1 MNRPFSMLT
10 FAILLVG
17 LSAISFAAGAA
28 TQAPASAKAQS
39 EEVYKYL
46 KPFTDVL
53 AIIQEKYV
61 DEDKTHTRDLI
72 YGAIQGMVGT
82 LDPFSQFMTPDEYK
96 DMQTETSGKFGG
108 LGIEI
113 AIKDERL
120 TVMTPIEGTPADKA
134 GVRSGDKIIKI
145 DGKPTDGMGINDAV
159 KLLRGKVG
167 TSVTVTLLREG
178 LNEAFDVTLT
188 RDVIKVQSVRSYRL
202 PGDIGY
208 VRVSEFIDNT
218 TDDFVAAVEALQKQA
233 PLKGLIL
240 DLRNDPGGLLNE
252 AIGVSDYF
260 TPSGKLIVST
270 KGRNAD
276 QTEEFKARDGEKF
289 DPKKP
294 VVVMVN
300 GGSASG
306 SEIVSGCLKDW
317 KRAVLIGE
325 KTFGKGS
332 VQTILPL
339 DDSDGAALRLTMA
352 KYYTPSGVCIHG
364 VGIEPDLDLRDENLT
379 ESTLKVYS
387 KQDVE
392 KYAQTL
398 KKQGVTAALDRALPD
413 KVVEG
418 FFDYCLKNEK
428 KLDRD
433 ELEKDKD
440 YLKDSL
446 TVELISDEKGEAEA
460 RQAAVLIDPQVAIAE
475 QLINLDNKIPAALLA
490 KYPPK
495 KIDTSKEARLK
506 KADDS
511 EE

>member
-1 MNRPFSMLT
+1 MNRRFSMLT
-10 FAILLVG
+10 FAILLVC

-28 TQAPASAKAQS
+28 TQSPQGDKAQS

-61 DEDKTHTRDLI
+61 DEDKTHTKDLI

-82 LDPFSQFMTPDEYK
+82 LDPFSQFMTPDDYK
-96 DMQTETSGKFGG
+96 DMETETSGKFGG

-113 AIKDERL
+113 SIKDDRL
-120 TVMTPIEGTPADKA
+120 TVVTPIEGTPAEKA
-134 GVRSGDKIIKI
+134 GIHSGDKIVKI

-167 TSVTVTLLREG
+167 TSVKVTLLREG
-178 LNEAFDVTLT
+178 LSETFDKTLT
-188 RDVIKVQSVRSYRL
+188 RDFIKIQSVRSYML
-202 PGDIGY
+202 PGNIGY

-218 TDDFVAAVEALQKQA
+218 TDDFVGAVDALEKQT
-233 PLKGLIL
+233 PLKGLIV
-240 DLRNDPGGLLNE
+240 DLRNDPGGLLQE
-252 AIGVSDYF
+252 AVGVSDFF
-260 TPSGKLIVST
+260 TPKDKLIVST

-276 QTEEFKARDGEKF
+276 QDETFTAKDDEKF

-294 VVVMVN
+294 VVLMVN

-306 SEIVSGCLKDW
+306 SEIVAGCLKDW
-317 KRAVLIGE
+317 KRGVLIGE

-364 VGIEPDLDLRDENLT
+364 IGIEPDLDLRDENLS

-398 KKQGVTAALDRALPD
+398 KKQGVTTSADAPLSDA
-413 KVVEG
+413 VVEG
-418 FFDYCLKNEK
+418 FLDYCMKTEK

-433 ELEKDKD
+433 ELEKDKS

-446 TVELISDEKGEAEA
+446 TVELISDIKGEPEA

-475 QLINLDNKIPAALLA
+475 ELINDNNKVPAALLA

-495 KIDTSKEARLK
+495 KLDTSKEAKLK
-506 KADDS
+506 KADDPQ
-511 EE
+511 E